1 MLKSIK
7 LYNEPKIKIN
17 LLNNNCQFFTAH
29 RQLENEHENLEESK
43 KL

>member
-1 MLKSIK
+1 MNQVLNYKG
-7 LYNEPKIKIN
+7 IN
-17 LLNNNCQFFTAH
+17 INCIFLTAH